1 MQFRAFDINDCEGL
15 ILAHSHR
22 LAGQRIA
29 KGSQLTRT
37 LIDAFIQHGVQQLV
51 CAAPDQ
57 GDLSEDEVADRLA
70 GVLLSAG
77 LVRTSAATGRVN
89 FKTEAAG
96 IIRYDRDLI
105 KALNSVDESLTLSLV
120 QHNQLLSTGQMVATL
135 KVIPYFVSEA
145 ICHQFEQVLAGR
157 TAFNFHPLRG
167 RQVSLIQP
175 WIMCCRTKSMPPQR
189 R

>member
-1 MQFRAFDINDCEGL
+1 M
-15 ILAHSHR
+15 
-22 LAGQRIA
+22 
-29 KGSQLTRT
+29 
-37 LIDAFIQHGVQQLV
+37 V

-145 ICHQFEQVLAGR
+145 ICHQFEQVLAGK
-157 TAFNFHPLRG
+157 TAFHFRPLRG
-167 RQVSLIQP
+167 RRVS
-175 WIMCCRTKSMPPQR
+175 
-189 R
+189 

>member
-22 LAGQRIA
+22 LAGQRIS

-37 LIDAFIQHGVQQLV
+37 LIDAFIQDGVQQLV

-120 QHNQLLSTGQMVATL
+120 QHNQLLSTGQIA
-135 KVIPYFVSEA
+135 S
-145 ICHQFEQVLAGR
+145 G
-157 TAFNFHPLRG
+157 
-167 RQVSLIQP
+167 
-175 WIMCCRTKSMPPQR
+175 TK
-189 R
+189 

>member
-37 LIDAFIQHGVQQLV
+37 LIDAFIQNGVQQLV

-89 FKTEAAG
+89 FKTKAAG

-120 QHNQLLSTGQMVATL
+120 QHNQLLSTGQML
-135 KVIPYFVSEA
+135 
-145 ICHQFEQVLAGR
+145 
-157 TAFNFHPLRG
+157 
-167 RQVSLIQP
+167 SLIH
-175 WIMCCRTKSMPPQR
+175 I
-189 R
+189 